1 MITIP
6 IDICLF
12 KNTLKKAYMY
22 IYLLTHTARLMKI
35 HSFILTPDIQVTP
48 LFLVAHLGILAIATH

>member
-1 MITIP
+1 
-6 IDICLF
+6 
-12 KNTLKKAYMY
+12 MY